1 MRVDPFYTA
10 NLVSSLDQAQAS
22 EQQLT
27 SELSSGVRVTSLSQD
42 PVASGENVLLLNQM
56 QQDDS
61 FTQSANLVTGQL
73 QVADSALGSV
83 VTQLTQAISLAT
95 SANNGTMNPS
105 DVMSVGNQIAGIL
118 NEVTSLANT
127 SYQGQYIFAG
137 GQTATAPFATSTATT
152 PSTTTYNGDENVNY
166 LHTPNGQKIQL
177 NVPGDQI
184 FLGTASNSVFGS
196 LNALV
201 ADYSSGTV
209 DTTQAVKDTE
219 ALGAALNYVSQQRVT
234 IDNSMTQVTAASD
247 AVSNV
252 QSQLTTAQ
260 TDLMQADIPT
270 ISTQL
275 AQTEA
280 QQTALISVIA
290 QLNSSQND
298 LFSKLPV

>member
-1 MRVDPFYTA
+1 MRVDPFYTT
-10 NLVSSLDQAQAS
+10 NLVGSLDQAQAN

-42 PVASGENVLLLNQM
+42 PVAAGENVLLLNQM

-83 VTQLTQAISLAT
+83 VSQLTQAISLAT
-95 SANNGTMNPS
+95 GANNGTMNPN
-105 DVMSVGNQIAGIL
+105 DVKSIANQISGIL

-137 GQTATAPFATSTATT
+137 GQTATAPFATSSATSPATT
-152 PSTTTYNGDENVNY
+152 SYNGDENVNY
-166 LHTPNGQKIQL
+166 VHTPNGQKIQL

-184 FLGTASNSVFGS
+184 FMGAGSNSVFAA

-201 ADYSSGTV
+201 ADYSSGSV
-209 DTTQAVKDTE
+209 DNTQAVKDTQ

-260 TDLMQADIPT
+260 TNLMQADLPT

-275 AQTEA
+275 SQDEA

-290 QLNSSQND
+290 QLNSSQNS
-298 LFSKLPV
+298 LFNKLPG

>member
-10 NLVSSLDQAQAS
+10 NLASSLDQVQAN

-105 DVMSVGNQIAGIL
+105 DVKSVGNQIDGIL
-118 NEVTSLANT
+118 SEVTSLANT

-137 GQTATAPFATSTATT
+137 GQTSTAPFTTSTATT
-152 PSTTTYNGDENVNY
+152 PATTTYNGDENINY

-184 FLGTASNSVFGS
+184 FLGTGSNSVFGA

-219 ALGAALNYVSQQRVT
+219 ALGTALNYVSQQRVT

-260 TDLMQADIPT
+260 TNLMQADLPS

-275 AQTEA
+275 SQAET
-280 QQTALISVIA
+280 QQTALEDVIA
-290 QLNSSQND
+290 QLNSTSND
-298 LFSKLPV
+298 LFSKLPA